1 MLDAADRSF
10 LRWISS
16 NGHWSQSVFDDRID
30 PQVLRLEEDGYLRME
45 YFGSRRTGPLQKWVL
60 TEAARKECEVK

>member
-1 MLDAADRSF
+1 MLDAVDRSF
-10 LRWISS
+10 LRWIYLA
-16 NGHWSQSVFDDRID
+16 GHWSQSVFDDHID

-45 YFGSRRTGPLQKWVL
+45 YFGSRKTGPLQKWVL